1 MKSIQFVLSP
11 AAGKVLIAKGLASD
25 EKIRQ
30 AVNEHTVVIV
40 KGTTNAYLAAEL
52 LAGIGEEF
60 DMHGFFR
67 GVVKDPQ
74 VKLNYPVQ
82 EKDIIIRQ
90 GKLCPEDDVYTVA
103 EELGENDYAFKGAN
117 AVDLK
122 TREAGVLIGNPTSG
136 TMVPLM
142 AAAVGRRVKLIHP
155 VGVEKRVEESIHSLA
170 RLCNNTEGTG
180 LRFYPSAGQAYTE
193 IDALKDLFGV
203 EAHILSAGG
212 VGGYEGCTYFQCT
225 GEEEALEK
233 CQALIREIQSEPVYE
248 L

>member
-1 MKSIQFVLSP
+1 
-11 AAGKVLIAKGLASD
+11 
-25 EKIRQ
+25 
-30 AVNEHTVVIV
+30 
-40 KGTTNAYLAAEL
+40 
-52 LAGIGEEF
+52 
-60 DMHGFFR
+60 
-67 GVVKDPQ
+67 
-74 VKLNYPVQ
+74 
-82 EKDIIIRQ
+82 
-90 GKLCPEDDVYTVA
+90 
-103 EELGENDYAFKGAN
+103 
-117 AVDLK
+117 
-122 TREAGVLIGNPTSG
+122 
-136 TMVPLM
+136 
-142 AAAVGRRVKLIHP
+142 
-155 VGVEKRVEESIHSLA
+155 EESIHSLA

>member
-67 GVVKDPQ
+67 GVVKDPK

-82 EKDIIIRQ
+82 EKDIVIRQ

-117 AVDLK
+117 EIGRASC
-122 TREAGVLIGNPTSG
+122 RE
-136 TMVPLM
+136 
-142 AAAVGRRVKLIHP
+142 RV
-155 VGVEKRVEESIHSLA
+155 
-170 RLCNNTEGTG
+170 
-180 LRFYPSAGQAYTE
+180 
-193 IDALKDLFGV
+193 
-203 EAHILSAGG
+203 
-212 VGGYEGCTYFQCT
+212 
-225 GEEEALEK
+225 
-233 CQALIREIQSEPVYE
+233 
-248 L
+248 